1 MKWGSI
7 GSTTGSRDDFKGLIY
22 ADKRWALVIESCRHY
37 NLILP
42 GPRCRAGGPFRNHQL
57 CSSLGSEA
65 RWTRHI
71 IPLAARQIT
80 FKGWIRRSCYSTA
93 RLEPGSHLQS
103 LWFIVEAEIVRGT
116 AFIVWRTNSSTIVD
130 GLDSSCVGTWAIS
143 PVSVLYSTWTKYRSS
158 LEQYS
163 HHYSVNCWS
172 LKLSS
177 SPRG

>member
-22 ADKRWALVIESCRHY
+22 ADERWALVIESCRHY

-65 RWTRHI
+65 HWTRHI

-80 FKGWIRRSCYSTA
+80 FKGWILRSCYSTA

-116 AFIVWRTNSSTIVD
+116 TFIVWRTNSSTHCRWPWFQLCWDMSYFPSECTILH
-130 GLDSSCVGTWAIS
+130 LDKIQVIIRTI
-143 PVSVLYSTWTKYRSS
+143 
-158 LEQYS
+158 
-163 HHYSVNCWS
+163 
-172 LKLSS
+172 
-177 SPRG
+177 